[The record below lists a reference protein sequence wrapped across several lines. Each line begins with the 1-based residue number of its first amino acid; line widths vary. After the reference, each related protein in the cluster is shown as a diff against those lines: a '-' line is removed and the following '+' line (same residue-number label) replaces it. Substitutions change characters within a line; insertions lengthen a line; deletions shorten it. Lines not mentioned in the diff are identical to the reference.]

1 MKKNNEGLV
10 IFIALLLVA
19 ITYGI
24 LVGFE
29 LKLITT
35 FAFHNV

>member
-1 MKKNNEGLV
+1 MEENNEGLV
-10 IFIALLLVA
+10 LLIALLLVA

-29 LKLITT
+29 LK
-35 FAFHNV
+35 